1 MSLQDV
7 ASVGEVPRSGRLTG
21 DFRQKVEAAVHALG
35 PGEVVSY
42 GEIAE
47 QAGYPGAARAVG
59 GILRDASPS
68 MPWWRVI
75 AADGRLVS
83 PSAEEQAARLRSEGV
98 TVRGGRVVMRP

>member
-1 MSLQDV
+1 
-7 ASVGEVPRSGRLTG
+7 
-21 DFRQKVEAAVHALG
+21 VEAAVNALT

-59 GILRDASPS
+59 GVLRDASPG

-83 PSAEEQAARLRSEGV
+83 PSAKEQAKRLRAEGV
-98 TVRGGRVVMRP
+98 RVQDGRVRTTRRDHR

>member
-1 MSLQDV
+1 M
-7 ASVGEVPRSGRLTG
+7 VPRSAHPDG
-21 DFRQKVEAAVHALG
+21 DFRQKVEAAVNALA

-59 GILRDASPS
+59 GILRDASPR

-75 AADGRLVS
+75 AADGRLIS
-83 PSAEEQAARLRSEGV
+83 PSANEQAARLRAEGV
-98 TVRGGRVVMRP
+98 TLRGGRVVMRP

>member
-1 MSLQDV
+1 M
-7 ASVGEVPRSGRLTG
+7 PRSAPRDG
-21 DFRQKVEAAVHALG
+21 DFRRKVEAAVNALTA
-35 PGEVVSY
+35 GEVVSY

-59 GILRDASPS
+59 GILRDASPG

-83 PSAEEQAARLRSEGV
+83 PSAKEQAARLRAEGV
-98 TVRGGRVVMRP
+98 TVHRTRVVTRP